1 MRPSVYEYFSKVSS
15 MSKHTSRE
23 GRRRRASPDPDLQ
36 AAGHR
41 HERLTRI
48 LREEIAAVMRDE
60 VADPRLDGV
69 RITEIELSVDYK
81 NARIG
86 FVGPTAGAPRVE
98 RERLERL
105 LDRATPFLRR
115 HLAEALDL
123 KHAPNLRFAWDSY
136 AAAAPSADIA
146 S

>member
-1 MRPSVYEYFSKVSS
+1 
-15 MSKHTSRE
+15 MSKHTSRDE
-23 GRRRRASPDPDLQ
+23 RRRRTSPEHDLQ

-60 VADPRLDGV
+60 LADPRLDGV
-69 RITEIELSVDYK
+69 RITEVELSVDYK
-81 NARIG
+81 NARVG
-86 FVGPTAGAPRVE
+86 FVGPSTDAPRAE

-115 HLAEALDL
+115 YLAEALDL

-136 AAAAPSADIA
+136 AAAAPSPE
-146 S
+146 